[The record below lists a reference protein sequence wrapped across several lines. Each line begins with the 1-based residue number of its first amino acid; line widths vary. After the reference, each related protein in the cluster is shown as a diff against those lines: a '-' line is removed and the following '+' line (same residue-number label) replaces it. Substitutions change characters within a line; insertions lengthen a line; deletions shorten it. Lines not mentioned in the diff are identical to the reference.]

1 MSDSGR
7 EWPSERPISRE
18 ALMKTIENLTV
29 SNERLIRELDQWKT
43 WGIIEIAV
51 RNPNVAS
58 YMEHWE
64 GRATKAEESLAH
76 KEYYDA
82 MRAREIEMSEIPEKQ
97 RPFVTALLSQRDD
110 FYQQMKI
117 AKDRDDKLL
126 LIIAKSDIDCIYCGL
141 PKKDI
146 TKCAHGF
153 PGCGRADDLL
163 MEDTNGTERT
173 FTV

>member
-1 MSDSGR
+1 
-7 EWPSERPISRE
+7 
-18 ALMKTIENLTV
+18 MKTIENLTV

-173 FTV
+173 FTVCST